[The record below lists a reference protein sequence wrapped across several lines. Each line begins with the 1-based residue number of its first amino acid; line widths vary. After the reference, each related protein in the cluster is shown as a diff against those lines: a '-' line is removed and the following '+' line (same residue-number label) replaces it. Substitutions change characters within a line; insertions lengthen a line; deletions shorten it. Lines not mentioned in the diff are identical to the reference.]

1 MLKRLRSKILG
12 NQEGFTLIEM
22 IVVVGIISLLAAAII
37 PNISRFIGAGD
48 AGAKSSEE
56 NSVRHAMY
64 SLMSEKA
71 LASVDPWDASASKT
85 STNDWTDKPTV
96 NTTVHRLYEPNK
108 EYLMAPLTQFYY
120 CYDSLG
126 IVTRVDEAPT
136 AC

>member
-1 MLKRLRSKILG
+1 MLKRFLSKILG
-12 NQEGFTLIEM
+12 NQNGFTLIEM
-22 IVVVGIISLLAAAII
+22 IVVVGIISLLAAAVI

-48 AGAKSSEE
+48 AGAKSAEE

-71 LASVDPWDASASKT
+71 LASVDPWDASGSKT
-85 STNDWTDKPTV
+85 STNDWTNKPTV
-96 NTTVHRLYEPNK
+96 NSTIYRLYEPDR
-108 EYLMAPLTQFYY
+108 EYLMEPLTQFYY

-126 IVTRVDEAPT
+126 IITRVDDGPT